1 MASTNS
7 CKLGI
12 CGLGTVGAGLF
23 NLLATRAEDIRTKT
37 GISLSLAQ
45 VACRREP
52 PECDLSSTR
61 VSRDIFDLARNPE
74 IDILVEL
81 IGGTEDAKALLL
93 EAMSQGKHVVTANK
107 ALIALHG
114 EELFR
119 AAAAQGVQLR
129 YEAAVAGGIP
139 IIKAIREGLVAN
151 RIEWLL
157 GIING
162 TSNFILTEMGPGG
175 KHRTFEQVLADAQQ
189 LGYAEA
195 DPTFDIEGIDA
206 AHKLTI
212 LASLAFGLPLP
223 FAAVATEGIS
233 SLTQDDIRFA
243 DELGYRIRHLGIAR
257 RQSYPDRTA
266 IELRVHPALLPK
278 AHLLAQVDGVMN
290 AVMVGADAAGATMYY
305 GPGAGAAPTASAVLA
320 DVVDIAR
327 CLVNE
332 SVNKSVNKSANNS
345 VHKSSEHA
353 LPYQILPPA
362 EWESANYLRLG
373 VRDRAGVMAKVT
385 TILSNHKVNIEALL
399 QKDVQSSDT
408 QIVILTNNV
417 LEGDLNHAIR
427 ELEAL
432 DDMTASVVRIR
443 LVDGVHAEDKRAE
456 DSHIE
461 DKHATSAA

>member
-1 MASTNS
+1 MAGTDNS
-7 CKLGI
+7 YRLGI

-23 NLLATRAEDIRTKT
+23 NLLAAQAEDIRTKT

-45 VACRREP
+45 VACRRDH

-61 VSRDIFDLARNPE
+61 VSRDIFELARNPE
-74 IDILVEL
+74 VDILVEL

-93 EAMSQGKHVVTANK
+93 EAMAQGKHVVTANK

-114 EELFR
+114 EELFQ

-129 YEAAVAGGIP
+129 YEAAVAGSIP

-162 TSNFILTEMGPGG
+162 TSNFILTEMGHAGNQQ
-175 KHRTFEQVLADAQQ
+175 TFEQVLADAQES
-189 LGYAEA
+189 GYAEA

-212 LASLAFGLPLP
+212 LASLAFGLPLQ
-223 FAAVATEGIS
+223 FDAVVAEGIS

-257 RQSYPDRTA
+257 RRSYPDRTV

-278 AHLLAQVDGVMN
+278 AHLLAQVEGVMN

-327 CLVNE
+327 GTVHDNVYQ
-332 SVNKSVNKSANNS
+332 SGYKSEPAV
-345 VHKSSEHA
+345 
-353 LPYQILPPA
+353 PYQILPTA

-408 QIVILTNNV
+408 QIVILTNRV
-417 LEGDLNHAIR
+417 PERDLKQAIR

-432 DDMTASVVRIR
+432 DDMTTAVVRIR
-443 LVDGVHAEDKRAE
+443 LVGALYEEKV
-456 DSHIE
+456 
-461 DKHATSAA
+461 

>member
-1 MASTNS
+1 MAGTDNS
-7 CKLGI
+7 YRLGI

-23 NLLATRAEDIRTKT
+23 NLLAAQAEDIRTKT

-45 VACRREP
+45 VACRRDH

-61 VSRDIFDLARNPE
+61 VSRDIFELARNPE
-74 IDILVEL
+74 VDILVEL

-93 EAMSQGKHVVTANK
+93 EAMAQGKHVVTANK

-114 EELFR
+114 EELFQ

-129 YEAAVAGGIP
+129 YEAAVAGSIP

-162 TSNFILTEMGPGG
+162 TSNFILTEMGHAGNQQ
-175 KHRTFEQVLADAQQ
+175 TFEQVLADAQES
-189 LGYAEA
+189 GYAEA

-212 LASLAFGLPLP
+212 LASLAFGLPLQ
-223 FAAVATEGIS
+223 FDAVVAEGIS

-257 RQSYPDRTA
+257 RRSYPDRTV

-278 AHLLAQVDGVMN
+278 AHLLAQVEGVMN

-327 CLVNE
+327 GTVHDNVYQ
-332 SVNKSVNKSANNS
+332 SGYKSEPAV
-345 VHKSSEHA
+345 
-353 LPYQILPPA
+353 PYQILPTA

-408 QIVILTNNV
+408 QIVILTNRV
-417 LEGDLNHAIR
+417 PERDLRQAIR

-432 DDMTASVVRIR
+432 DDMTTAVVRIR
-443 LVDGVHAEDKRAE
+443 LVGALYEEKV
-456 DSHIE
+456 
-461 DKHATSAA
+461 